1 MSRKICHVCPSG
13 GIVCHNKDPQKPS
26 SSPEIRLRW
35 GDNNKEVEV
44 TEDSM
49 TLSPGARFRLAMM
62 LAVAADALQIAVF
75 PLFVEGAFSPSDD
88 VLDVAMAAILIHL
101 LGWQWEFLPS
111 FLAKVVPGVDVVP
124 FWSLAVANV
133 YRKWKRSMPTAD
145 AGEEAHALL
154 KP

>member
-1 MSRKICHVCPSG
+1 M
-13 GIVCHNKDPQKPS
+13 
-26 SSPEIRLRW
+26 
-35 GDNNKEVEV
+35 

-49 TLSPGARFRLAMM
+49 TLSPTARFRLAMM
-62 LAVAADALQIAVF
+62 LAVAAEALQIDIF

-88 VLDVAMAAILIHL
+88 VLDVAMAAILVHL

-133 YRKWKRSMPTAD
+133 YRKWKRSIPTAD
-145 AGEEAHALL
+145 VGDPAHALS

>member
-1 MSRKICHVCPSG
+1 
-13 GIVCHNKDPQKPS
+13 
-26 SSPEIRLRW
+26 
-35 GDNNKEVEV
+35 V

-49 TLSPGARFRLAMM
+49 TLSPSVRFRLAMM

-88 VLDVAMAAILIHL
+88 VLDVAMAAILVHL

-145 AGEEAHALL
+145 AGEETHALL